1 MSILLLQIRD
11 TTIFYLQG
19 MICTHR
25 FTGGVPIN
33 INLHLDCLQE
43 QELTPYPNLTCLAV

>member
-1 MSILLLQIRD
+1 
-11 TTIFYLQG
+11 

-33 INLHLDCLQE
+33 INLYLDCLQE

>member
-1 MSILLLQIRD
+1 
-11 TTIFYLQG
+11 

-33 INLHLDCLQE
+33 INLYLNCLQE
-43 QELTPYPNLTCLAV
+43 QELTPSDKKRERRKPLILALQNIIRTHF